1 MKKRLLSFVL
11 LSSTAAFAQL
21 PVLTFNAT
29 GTGRIG
35 AVQHYVVPA
44 CVTQLDIEAF
54 GAQGGNTNGGAGARV
69 KGRFQVL
76 PGDTIYIV
84 AGQQGTVNSCG
95 GAGASAGGGGGSF
108 VWKSNGPS
116 RTLLLAAGGGGGGN
130 GNWPQPC
137 RDGIAAVVAAAGTQG
152 NGAASALGG
161 SNGNGGF
168 GNGASGTGSGG
179 AGWLSAGQNSI
190 YGTGCTGGLS
200 WPLFTGGTG
209 SVNFGSP
216 GQGDGGFGGG
226 GGAVCGNGGGGGYS
240 GGGGGEGNSCRA
252 GGGGGGSY
260 NGGTNQSNTAA
271 VRTGNGQVIITPF
284 LSSFSVNVQ
293 VWPSAVVCAGT
304 AVTLSATNAVST
316 VWNNS
321 VINNVPFTPSS
332 TNTYQL
338 IATNNVGCADTQIV
352 AVTVNPLPVVSIMAS
367 PSASVCTGSTLT
379 LNGLGALNYLWTNN
393 VQNGVGFIPQT
404 SGNYMVTGSD
414 GNGCTDTA
422 SIAVTVN
429 PLPVISHTIWP
440 NDTVCIGDTIAFS
453 GLGGNFYLWTN
464 NILNNVPVV
473 AQSSNIYIVSGADLN
488 GCVNTDTAVLVV
500 NSLPIVGFTATA
512 DTVCAGDTLVLSGTG
527 AATFVWS
534 GGIFN
539 NVPFFPEAG
548 GEYILTGT
556 DSNGCVAADT
566 AYITVNPLP
575 AVSFTATAD
584 TVCAGDTVMLNGNG
598 AAFYSWSNNITD
610 SVPFVPAFTQLYTLT
625 GTDTNGCSAAV
636 QAVVQVNQLP
646 VLSIAAQP
654 SAQLC
659 AGDSLVLTAAGAA
672 VYVWNNNV
680 ANGQPF
686 LPLQSNSYV
695 LTATDSNGCVNG
707 DSVYVAVNANPAL
720 SLGPNI
726 TQVNPPA
733 LLSAAAGFS
742 TYVWSTSQTT
752 SSINANTSGSYW
764 VMVTDSN
771 GCTAS
776 DTVLVTFTV
785 GLHESGT
792 AYTLSVFPNPA
803 QGLLHVQATGL
814 HTQTLLLEITD
825 ARGRVVMSRS
835 FGAVQDTFSQQID
848 FSPLDSGFY
857 VISLHTDSG
866 KISRTLV
873 KE

>member
-11 LSSTAAFAQL
+11 LFSTAAVAQL
-21 PVLTFNAT
+21 PVLTYNASGSGRT
-29 GTGRIG
+29 GT
-35 AVQHYVVPA
+35 VQHYVVPA

-69 KGRFQVL
+69 KGRFNVL
-76 PGDTIYIV
+76 PGDTLYIV
-84 AGQQGTVNSCG
+84 VGQQGTVNLCG
-95 GAGASAGGGGGSF
+95 GTGASSGGGGGSF
-108 VWKSNGPS
+108 VWKSNGPA

-137 RDGIAAVVAAAGTQG
+137 RDGIAAVVTTAGTQG
-152 NGAASALGG
+152 SGAASAQGG

-179 AGWLSAGQNSI
+179 AGWLSAGQNST

-209 SVNFGSP
+209 SSAFGSP

-240 GGGGGEGNSCRA
+240 GGGGGEGSSCRA
-252 GGGGGGSY
+252 GGGGGGSF

-293 VWPSAVVCAGT
+293 VWPSVAVCAGT
-304 AVTLSATNAVST
+304 AVTLAATNAVSA
-316 VWNNS
+316 VWS
-321 VINNVPFTPSS
+321 NNVVNNVSFTPSS
-332 TNTYQL
+332 TNNYQL
-338 IATNNVGCADTQIV
+338 IATNNVGCVDTETV
-352 AVTVNPLPVVSIMAS
+352 AITVNPLPVVSIMAS
-367 PSASVCTGSTLT
+367 PSAAVCTGSTLT
-379 LNGLGALNYLWTNN
+379 LTGMGALNYLWTNN
-393 VQNGVGFIPQT
+393 VQNGVGFVPQT
-404 SGNYMVTGSD
+404 SGNYTVTGAD

-422 SIAVTVN
+422 TVFVTVN
-429 PLPVISHTIWP
+429 PLPVISHTVWP
-440 NDTVCIGDTIAFS
+440 NDTVCIGDTVTFS
-453 GLGGNFYLWTN
+453 GAGGNFYLWTN

-488 GCVNTDTAVLVV
+488 GCVQVDTAVLVV
-500 NSLPIVGFTATA
+500 NALPVVGFTATA

-527 AATFVWS
+527 ALVYAWS

-548 GEYILTGT
+548 GEYVVVGT
-556 DSNGCVAADT
+556 NSNGCVASDT
-566 AYITVNPLP
+566 AYIAVNQLP
-575 AVSFTATAD
+575 AVGFTATAD
-584 TVCAGDTVMLNGNG
+584 TVCAGDTVMLYGSG
-598 AAFYSWSNNITD
+598 ASFYSWSNNVTD
-610 SVPFVPAFTQLYTLT
+610 SVPFVPVSSQLYMLT

-636 QAVVQVNQLP
+636 QAAIQVNALP
-646 VLSIAAQP
+646 VLSIAALP

-672 VYVWNNNV
+672 VYAWNNSV
-680 ANGQPF
+680 VNGQPF
-686 LPLQSNSYV
+686 LPQQSNTYS
-695 LTATDSNGCVNG
+695 LTAADSNGCVNT
-707 DSVYVAVNANPAL
+707 DSVYVAVNANPTI

-733 LLSAAAGFS
+733 LLSAATGFS
-742 TYVWSTSQTT
+742 AYAWSTAQTT
-752 SSINANTSGSYW
+752 PSINANTSGSYW

-785 GLHESGT
+785 GLNESGT
-792 AYTLSVFPNPA
+792 TYTLSVFPNPS
-803 QGLLHVQATGL
+803 QGTLHVQATGL
-814 HTQTLLLEITD
+814 YTQSILLEITD
-825 ARGRVVMSRS
+825 ARGRVVISRS
-835 FGAVQDTFSQQID
+835 FGAAQDTFSQQID
-848 FSPLDSGFY
+848 LSPLDSGFY
-857 VISLHTDSG
+857 VISVLTDG
-866 KISRTLV
+866 GIISRTIV